1 MNSEEVIIF
10 GASSGIGLA
19 TACMLAAKQHKVIAV
34 SRQAEKNRK
43 LMVTANIKPVNLDF
57 SDRETVE
64 SLFQQHPDIKHIA
77 LSVSAELIF
86 GPLKELD
93 MVAVKNAYERIW
105 NYLAII
111 QLGLKFL
118 PTLNSV
124 TLVSGAIAR
133 KNIPGILAV
142 KLPTVSIHE
151 IVRLLA
157 KEIAPIRI
165 NAISPGP
172 TNTALYDKFPNKE
185 SIMSDMKENNPL
197 KRIAEPDEI
206 AEAIAFVIH
215 NQNITGAIIDIDGGE
230 GL

>member
-1 MNSEEVIIF
+1 MNNEDVIIF
-10 GASSGIGLA
+10 GASSGIGFS
-19 TACMLAAKQHKVIAV
+19 TACLLEAKQYKVIAV
-34 SRQAEKNRK
+34 SRNAERNKE
-43 LMVTANIKPVNLDF
+43 LVAATNIKPVNLDV
-57 SDRETVE
+57 SNIEEIE
-64 SLFQQHPDIKHIA
+64 SLFKQHQNIKHIV
-77 LSVSAELIF
+77 LSISAELIF
-86 GPLKELD
+86 SPLKELD
-93 MVAVKNAYERIW
+93 IATVKNAYERIW

-111 QLGLKFL
+111 QSGLKFL
-118 PTLNSV
+118 PALSSV
-124 TLVSGAIAR
+124 TLVSGSIAR
-133 KNIPGILAV
+133 KNISGTLGV

-185 SIMSDMKENNPL
+185 TIMRDMKENNPL

-215 NQNITGAIIDIDGGE
+215 NKNMTGAIIDIDGGD